1 MRKEPPRQVVMS
13 GNKYMRVAN
22 GRVHWDSTAEQANTY
37 DSKYAAKV
45 HLNTL
50 RIREATIRP
59 LELDLNDGTLK

>member
-1 MRKEPPRQVVMS
+1 MHRKAPPKLVVMS
-13 GNKYMRVAN
+13 GNKYLRVFN
-22 GRVHWDSTAEQANTY
+22 GRVLWISEAEEANKY

-59 LELDLNDGTLK
+59 LEVE